1 VHEELEE
8 PIPSPDTV
16 SCPRCG
22 LTYEA
27 SEIYCVECG
36 TDLMTGQKVNYGT
49 RKVGSQTGMMLVL
62 LAIMMMFAV
71 LRWAIG

>member
-1 VHEELEE
+1 
-8 PIPSPDTV
+8 
-16 SCPRCG
+16 
-22 LTYEA
+22 
-27 SEIYCVECG
+27 
-36 TDLMTGQKVNYGT
+36 MTGQKVNYGT